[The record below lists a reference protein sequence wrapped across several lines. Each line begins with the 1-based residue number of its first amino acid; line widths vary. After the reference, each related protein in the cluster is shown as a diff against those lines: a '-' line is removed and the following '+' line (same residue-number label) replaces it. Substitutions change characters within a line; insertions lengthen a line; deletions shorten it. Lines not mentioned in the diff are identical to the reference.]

1 MICSQ
6 IKGEHIQF
14 LIDNR
19 TACCYINKQGRT
31 KSVRINTLASRVW
44 RVAETHNIHV
54 SAMFIKGK
62 NNFIADM
69 LSRHDQVLKSEWML
83 AKKSLK
89 WIVSH
94 SPWEEPEVNL
104 FANSMKNQLPKYMS
118 PCPDGQAIAMNALVS
133 PWPKEVTW
141 YAFPP
146 TTITTQ
152 VLLTIQKEQPLN
164 YSNS

>member
-1 MICSQ
+1 MISSQ

-19 TACCYINKQGRT
+19 TACCYINKQGGT
-31 KSVRINTLASRVW
+31 KSVKMNTLASRVW

-62 NNFIADM
+62 SNVIADM
-69 LSRHDQVLKSEWML
+69 EKAMSLQTCFKVNDQILKSEWML
-83 AKKSLK
+83 AQKTFK

-94 SPWEEPEVNL
+94 SPWDEPEVNM
-104 FANSMKNQLPKYMS
+104 FANSMTNQLPKYMS
-118 PCPDGQAIAMNALVS
+118 LCPEGQAIAVNALVS
-133 PWPKEVTW
+133 SWQKETTL

-146 TTITTQ
+146 TTTMAQ
-152 VLLTIQKEQPLN
+152 VFLKI
-164 YSNS
+164 